1 MSDDFQIRR
10 RLKIMRGS
18 DVIIEMLITHG
29 VEHVFGV
36 PGDTSMHFHNSFF
49 HRKDKINHILCHDE
63 RNAGYMADAY
73 ARVTGKVGVVD
84 TPSGGGALYVV
95 PAMSEAY
102 NSCIPMLCL
111 SSDIGL
117 ISVEQSSLTD
127 IDQEALMKPITK
139 WNQRIKIGS
148 KIPYLFRKAFRMATG
163 GVPGAVHLALPENI
177 LEDEIKFTE
186 EELKGSRLTGRNSP
200 FRYGPDDSD
209 LALVAEMF
217 INAKRPIIL
226 CGGGVHSSG
235 ACEEL
240 SKIVETFHVPLA
252 TSINGKGAIS
262 ELSQYSIGVVGANG
276 GSIEGL
282 EIIQRADFVLA
293 LGSKLNNVTTIG
305 KTLFNDN
312 CRIVQVDIG
321 ENVLDANIR
330 TKVAVMSDIKA
341 FLLKFLEI
349 MEEKDLDDPS
359 RLETWNEFVC
369 QKMMAKRARIQK
381 DVERKEDLVTPAYFF
396 DMLWNLTDEDTYFIA
411 DAGTP
416 TPYLSSYFRQKKAG
430 RQTVLPRAHG
440 SLGYAIPASMG
451 VQVAKPMSKVIAMHG
466 DASFG
471 MAAGELE
478 TAVRCNLPIVFI
490 NFQNYAYGWIKTI
503 QKLYFDEKYF
513 AVDFGKSLDV
523 AKVAQGFGLKAK
535 TVYNNTEVKD
545 GLTWA
550 LNQDGPV
557 MLNLMIEPPTKT
569 IPPVLKWEN
578 DAAKPADKRV
588 KLTY

>member
-1 MSDDFQIRR
+1 
-10 RLKIMRGS
+10 MRGS
-18 DVIIEMLITHG
+18 DVIIEMLIAHG

-49 HRKDKINHILCHDE
+49 HKKDRINHILCHDE

-73 ARVTGKVGVVD
+73 ARVSGKVGVVD

-95 PAMSEAY
+95 PAVSEAY

-117 ISVEQSSLTD
+117 VSVEQGSLTD

-139 WNQRIKIGS
+139 WNQRIKIGN

-163 GVPGAVHLALPENI
+163 GVPGAVHLGLPENI
-177 LEDEIKFTE
+177 LEDEVKFTK
-186 EELKGSRLTGRNSP
+186 EELKGSCLTGCTSP
-200 FRYGPDDSD
+200 FRYGPNDTD
-209 LALVAEMF
+209 LTRVAEML
-217 INAKRPIIL
+217 INARKPVIL
-226 CGGGVHSSG
+226 SGGGVH
-235 ACEEL
+235 L
-240 SKIVETFHVPLA
+240 SEAYEALAKVVETLHLPLA

-262 ELSQYSIGVVGANG
+262 ELSPYSIGVVGANG
-276 GSIEGL
+276 GSMEGL
-282 EIIQRADFVLA
+282 EIIQQADFVLA

-305 KTLFNDN
+305 KTLFNDG
-312 CRIVQVDIG
+312 CKIAQVDIS
-321 ENVLDANIR
+321 ENLLDANIR
-330 TKVAVMSDIKA
+330 TDVAIMSDIKT
-341 FLLKFLEI
+341 FLVKLLNLIKEKGLK
-349 MEEKDLDDPS
+349 DPS
-359 RLETWNEFVC
+359 RLDTWNEFVC
-369 QKMMAKRARIQK
+369 QKILEKRARIQK
-381 DVERKEDLVTPAYFF
+381 DIEKEEDLVTPAYFF

-440 SLGYAIPASMG
+440 SLGYALPGSIG
-451 VQVAKPMSKVIAMHG
+451 IQVAKPGHKVIALHG
-466 DASFG
+466 DASFC

-478 TAVRCNLPIVFI
+478 TAVRYNLPIVFI

-503 QKLYFDEKYF
+503 QKLYFDENYF
-513 AVDFGKSLDV
+513 AVDFGKSFNA
-523 AKVAQGFGLKAK
+523 AKIAQGFGLSAK
-535 TVYNNTEVKD
+535 TVYSNTEVKD
-545 GLTWA
+545 GLDWA

-569 IPPVLKWEN
+569 IPPVLKWEK
-578 DAAKPADKRV
+578 DAAKPADERV

>member
-1 MSDDFQIRR
+1 
-10 RLKIMRGS
+10 MRGS
-18 DVIIEMLITHG
+18 DVIIEMLIAHG

-49 HRKDKINHILCHDE
+49 QKKDRINHILCHDE

-73 ARVTGKVGVVD
+73 ARVSGKVGVVD

-95 PAMSEAY
+95 PAVSEAY

-117 ISVEQSSLTD
+117 VSVEQGSLTD

-163 GVPGAVHLALPENI
+163 GVPGAVHLGLPENI
-177 LEDEIKFTE
+177 LEDEVRFTE
-186 EELKGSRLTGRNSP
+186 QELKGSPLTGHNAP
-200 FRYGPDDSD
+200 FKYGPDDAD
-209 LALVAEMF
+209 LALVADMLV
-217 INAKRPIIL
+217 NAKRPVIL
-226 CGGGVHSSG
+226 SGGGVHLSV
-235 ACEEL
+235 AYEEL
-240 SKIVETFHVPLA
+240 ATLIQTFHLPLA

-262 ELSQYSIGVVGANG
+262 ELSAYSIGVVGANG
-276 GSIEGL
+276 GSLEGL
-282 EIIQRADFVLA
+282 KIIQQADFVLA

-305 KTLFNDN
+305 KTLFNDK
-312 CRIVQVDIG
+312 CKIAQIDIS
-321 ENVLDANIR
+321 ENLLDANIR
-330 TKVAVMSDIKA
+330 TDIAILSDIKT
-341 FLLKFLEI
+341 FLVKLLSKLK
-349 MEEKDLDDPS
+349 EKDLKEPS
-359 RLETWNEFVC
+359 KLDTWNEFVD
-369 QKMMAKRARIQK
+369 QKMMEKRARIQK
-381 DVERKEDLVTPAYFF
+381 DIEKEEDLVTPAYFF
-396 DMLWNLTDEDTYFIA
+396 DALWHLTDEDTYFIA

-416 TPYLSSYFRQKKAG
+416 TPYLSSHFRQKKAG

-440 SLGYAIPASMG
+440 SLGYALPGSIG
-451 VQVAKPMSKVIAMHG
+451 IQVAKPGHKVIALHG
-466 DASFG
+466 DASFC

-513 AVDFGKSLDV
+513 AVDFGKSFNA
-523 AKVAQGFGLKAK
+523 AKVAQGFGLNAK
-535 TVYNNTEVKD
+535 TVYSNEQVKE
-545 GLTWA
+545 GLEWA
-550 LNQDGPV
+550 LNLEGPV
-557 MLNLMIEPPTKT
+557 LLNLMIEPPTKT
-569 IPPVLKWEN
+569 IPPVLKWEK
-578 DAAKPADKRV
+578 DAAKPVDERI

>member
-1 MSDDFQIRR
+1 
-10 RLKIMRGS
+10 MRGS
-18 DVIIEMLITHG
+18 DVIIEMLIAHG

-49 HRKDKINHILCHDE
+49 HRKDRINHILCHDE

-73 ARVTGKVGVVD
+73 ARVSGKVGVVE

-95 PAMSEAY
+95 PAVSEAY

-117 ISVEQSSLTD
+117 VSVEQGSLTD

-139 WNQRIKIGS
+139 WNQKIKIGS

-177 LEDEIKFTE
+177 LEDEVKFTD
-186 EELKGSRLTGRNSP
+186 EELKGSGLTGSNSP
-200 FRYGPDDSD
+200 FRYGPCDSD
-209 LALVAEMF
+209 LTLVAEMF
-217 INAKRPIIL
+217 MNAKRPIIL
-226 CGGGVHSSG
+226 AGGGVHLSN
-235 ACEEL
+235 AYEEL
-240 SKIVETFHVPLA
+240 AKVVETFHLPLA

-262 ELSQYSIGVVGANG
+262 ELSKFSIGVVGANG
-276 GSIEGL
+276 GSMEGL
-282 EIIQRADFVLA
+282 EIVQKADFVLA

-305 KTLFNDN
+305 KTLFNDS
-312 CRIVQVDIG
+312 CRIAQVDIG
-321 ENVLDANIR
+321 ENLLDANIR
-330 TKVAVMSDIKA
+330 TNVAIMSDIKA
-341 FLLKFLEI
+341 FLEKLLEI
-349 MEEKDLDDPS
+349 MKAKGLEDPS
-359 RLETWNEFVC
+359 RFDTWNKFVC
-369 QKMMAKRARIQK
+369 RKMQEKQARIQK
-381 DVERKEDLVTPAYFF
+381 DVEKVEDLVTPAYFF
-396 DMLWNLTDEDTYFIA
+396 NMLWNLTDEDTYFVA

-430 RQTVLPRAHG
+430 RHTVLPRAHG
-440 SLGYAIPASMG
+440 SLGYALPASLG
-451 VQVAKPMSKVIAMHG
+451 VQVAKPGCKVIAMHG
-466 DASFG
+466 DASFC

-478 TAVRCNLPIVFI
+478 TAVRCKLPIVFI

-503 QKLYFDEKYF
+503 QKLYFDETYF
-513 AVDFGKSLDV
+513 AVDFGKSFNTE
-523 AKVAQGFGLKAK
+523 KIAQGFGLKAK
-535 TVYNNTEVKD
+535 TIHSNTEVKD
-545 GLTWA
+545 GLDWA

-569 IPPVLKWEN
+569 IPPVLKWEK
-578 DAAKPADKRV
+578 DAVKPADERI